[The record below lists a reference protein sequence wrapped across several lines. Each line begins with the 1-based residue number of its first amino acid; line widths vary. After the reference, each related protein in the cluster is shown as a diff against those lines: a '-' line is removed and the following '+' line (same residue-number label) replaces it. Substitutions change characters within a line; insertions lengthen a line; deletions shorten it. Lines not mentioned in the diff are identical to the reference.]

1 MYNHEKQ
8 IDAVIEKSGILE
20 KETRLDK
27 YCCRLLV
34 TELLFGQQLL
44 PGESKPVTTVL
55 SYEDEFRRILRELG
69 SDYYVEEVKPGM
81 LIFFFFFHFFRFCDS
96 LNFGWDKNGEKEK

>member
-8 IDAVIEKSGILE
+8 INAVIEKSGILE
-20 KETRLDK
+20 KNDRLDK

-34 TELLFGQQLL
+34 TELLFGQQML

-55 SYEDEFRRILRELG
+55 AFEDEFRRILRELG

-81 LIFFFFFHFFRFCDS
+81 IIFVFCFQIKS
-96 LNFGWDKNGEKEK
+96 V

>member
-69 SDYYVEEVKPGM
+69 SDYYVEDVKPGM
-81 LIFFFFFHFFRFCDS
+81 LIFFFVHFFRFCDS
-96 LNFGWDKNGEKEK
+96 LNFGWDKNGKKEK